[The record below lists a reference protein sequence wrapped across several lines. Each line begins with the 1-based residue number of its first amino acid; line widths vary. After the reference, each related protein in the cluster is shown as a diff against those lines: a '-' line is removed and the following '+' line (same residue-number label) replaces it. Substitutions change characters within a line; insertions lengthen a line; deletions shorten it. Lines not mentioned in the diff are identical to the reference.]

1 MTSRK
6 DVAEKLTK
14 YLKHQITLPELVD
27 WSENAILEGGFE
39 EGYEK
44 TIREALGRLGVSDV
58 KEFGLLWQDCEE
70 IMRSLG
76 YELKVDAIRAA

>member
-1 MTSRK
+1 MTSRQ
-6 DVAEKLTK
+6 DVAEKLTE
-14 YLKHQITLPELVD
+14 YLKHQITLPELVG
-27 WSENAILEGGFE
+27 WSESAILKGGFE
-39 EGYEK
+39 EGHEK
-44 TIREALGRLGVSDV
+44 TVREALGRLGVADV